1 MNEADV
7 AAVLRDALLVTLR
20 LAGPPLAAG
29 LAIGALVSLLQAV
42 TQIQEATLAF
52 VPKAVALALMLALTA
67 PFMLATLSAYT
78 HRLMDR
84 IIAIGAS

>member
-7 AAVLRDALLVTLR
+7 AAVLRDTLLVAFK

-29 LAIGALVSLLQAV
+29 LAIGVLVSLLQAV
-42 TQIQEATLAF
+42 TQVQEATLAF
-52 VPKAVALALMLALTA
+52 VPKAIALSVTLALTA
-67 PFMLATLSAYT
+67 PFMLGQLSGYT

-84 IIAIGAS
+84 IIAIGGS

>member
-7 AAVLRDALLVTLR
+7 AAVLRDALLVSLK
-20 LAGPPLAAG
+20 LAGPPLAVG
-29 LAIGALVSLLQAV
+29 LAVGALVSLVQAV

-52 VPKAVALALMLALTA
+52 VPKAVALGVTLAFTA
-67 PFMLATLSAYT
+67 PFMLGALSAYT

-84 IIAIGAS
+84 IIAIGGS

>member
-7 AAVLRDALLVTLR
+7 AVVLRDALLVTLK

-29 LAIGALVSLLQAV
+29 LVVGALISLVQAV

-52 VPKAVALALMLALTA
+52 VPKAVALGLTLAITA
-67 PFMLATLSAYT
+67 PFMLGTLSGYT
-78 HRLMDR
+78 HQLMDR
-84 IIAIGAS
+84 IVAIGGS